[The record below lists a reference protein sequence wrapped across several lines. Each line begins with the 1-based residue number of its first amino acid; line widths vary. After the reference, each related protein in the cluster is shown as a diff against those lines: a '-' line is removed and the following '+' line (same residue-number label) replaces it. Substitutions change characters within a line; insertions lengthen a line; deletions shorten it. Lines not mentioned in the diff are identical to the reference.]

1 MKVRVKRS
9 GTLAYQGINYTGGK
23 ELEVDKITDE
33 MKSQIVTKEAKD
45 DSSNKSKKVV
55 DRPVQPEK

>member
-33 MKSQIVTKEAKD
+33 MKSQIVTKEAKND
-45 DSSNKSKKVV
+45 TSNKPKEKLA
-55 DRPVQPEK
+55 RPVQSEK